1 MPRCGMQGS
10 MIRHRLDP
18 RMDGLPPGRRIYAVG
33 DVHGYLERL
42 QRIHGAIR
50 DDLQARPCADA
61 VVVHLGDYIDR
72 GPDSAGV
79 IALLLAGPPAP
90 GVAVVNLC
98 GNHESLLLQALD
110 DGGPGAVDDW
120 LRNGGLE
127 TLRSWG
133 IPSRSPARDWASRL
147 PPGHLAFLRSL
158 DLHWQSGAAL
168 FVHAGV
174 RPGVTLQRQTP
185 DDMLWIREDFLRWRG
200 TMLPDQPGTLIVHG
214 HTPAPKPELR
224 SNRLGLDTGAGRGG
238 PLTCAVLEGT
248 EAAFLQ
254 A

>member
-18 RMDGLPPGRRIYAVG
+18 RLDGLPPGRRIYAVG

-133 IPSRSPARDWASRL
+133 IPSRSPARASLTALEMVSMALSCPKTR
-147 PPGHLAFLRSL
+147 ALRSCSSVARL
-158 DLHWQSGAAL
+158 CTSSAL
-168 FVHAGV
+168 TAPNGTRAMRDTVASMSS
-174 RPGVTLQRQTP
+174 TLT
-185 DDMLWIREDFLRWRG
+185 
-200 TMLPDQPGTLIVHG
+200 T
-214 HTPAPKPELR
+214 
-224 SNRLGLDTGAGRGG
+224 
-238 PLTCAVLEGT
+238 
-248 EAAFLQ
+248 
-254 A
+254 